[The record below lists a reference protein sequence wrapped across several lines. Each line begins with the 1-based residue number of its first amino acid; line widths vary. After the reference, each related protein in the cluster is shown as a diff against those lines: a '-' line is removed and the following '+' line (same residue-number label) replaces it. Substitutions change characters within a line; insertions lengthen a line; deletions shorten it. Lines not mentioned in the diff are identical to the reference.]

1 MNQNLSTH
9 LIRLAYLTVVVSI
22 VWSSIPEH
30 RRQLLRLAA
39 LRRAQVV
46 SWRVA
51 RVMGHQA
58 MGSELA
64 GYGQNYDIPY
74 ALARL
79 AQDAGTAY
87 DKTRG
92 IY

>member
-1 MNQNLSTH
+1 MNRNISVN

-30 RRQLLRLAA
+30 RRQLLRLGA
-39 LRRAQVV
+39 LRRARVV

-58 MGSELA
+58 MASELA
-64 GYGQNYDIPY
+64 GNGENYHLPY
-74 ALARL
+74 QLARL
-79 AQDAGTAY
+79 ADEAGRAY
-87 DKTRG
+87 DKTRSV
-92 IY
+92 Y